1 MVAFRRCP
9 RKLRAVL
16 RTCRAAEHVLVSR
29 GWPVGAEM
37 AEIGQ
42 GRARRP
48 EKPFGGIL
56 PALPMRRPNN
66 RPPRAHTAMCNLFDP
81 CEHPP
86 VGISLHDFSVK
97 RSRGARTL
105 TWRSQKG
112 LSPSRAGAPT
122 SPDAG
127 SHLVYARST
136 VRAHLRRVALRP
148 GGGIQVLHG
157 PPGSDSHANLRSDRV
172 AGKPNLD
179 LRFLRHDS
187 QNRLWTLPDFQED
200 PQA

>member
-1 MVAFRRCP
+1 MLGLP
-9 RKLRAVL
+9 NSSKMGVL
-16 RTCRAAEHVLVSR
+16 FPLLCMRFEVSR
-29 GWPVGAEM
+29 RPVGGPGAFCK
-37 AEIGQ
+37 APGPCLH
-42 GRARRP
+42 RP
-48 EKPFGGIL
+48 WGAAAPGPESPFGGIL

-86 VGISLHDFSVK
+86 AGISLHDFSVK

-127 SHLVYARST
+127 SHLRYARST
-136 VRAHLRRVALRP
+136 VRAHLRRIAPRP

-157 PPGSDSHANLRSDRV
+157 P
-172 AGKPNLD
+172 
-179 LRFLRHDS
+179 
-187 QNRLWTLPDFQED
+187 
-200 PQA
+200 